1 MDELLNQS
9 YPFEVIDENPLNFKY
24 DFVSLGEKEV
34 PKRVSVIQYTNLD
47 GYYNLGFGNISIAE
61 DGKETISDMSRD
73 NNKTDA
79 DKVLITVFGCALD
92 FLSNNAEGKLTFFG
106 NTALKHRL
114 YKMKICDKID
124 LLSTYFSIKGGII
137 PNLKVV
143 ETPEGKD
150 VAQAINV
157 DTINYEPFTIQNSP
171 SYHFIVFE
179 LKEEYKGE

>member
-9 YPFEVIDENPLNFKY
+9 YTFEVVDENPINYKY
-24 DFVSLGEKEV
+24 DFVSIGEKEV
-34 PKRVSVIQYTNLD
+34 PKRVSVIKYPNLD
-47 GYYNLGFGNISIAE
+47 GYYNLGFGNINISD

-79 DKVLITVFGCALD
+79 DKVLSTVFGCALD
-92 FLSNNAEGKLTFFG
+92 FLSNNTEGKLTFYG
-106 NTALKHRL
+106 NTAIKHRL

-137 PNLKVV
+137 QNLKVV

-150 VAQAINV
+150 VTEAINV
-157 DTINYEPFTIQNSP
+157 DNIDYEPFEIQNS
-171 SYHFIVFE
+171 SRYHFIVFE